1 MLGLPGA
8 QTTAP
13 PAGLG
18 PPPFEP
24 PSRVRRKSVGIVV
37 TAIVVA
43 AALFAYFFLG
53 SSAGAS
59 DLKVKFVPGE
69 THTYNLEMTMTG
81 RGGNLNGGFKTNI
94 SIAAEM
100 TQKTGAIDKDGNA
113 TLNYTLKDFHFSAD
127 GRRASSPPG
136 AGAAYSVRMRP
147 DGTVIGLD
155 GGDPYGL
162 EDINPAGQFVNPSN
176 AGALFPKNK
185 VTPGQT
191 YTVEAKQSVPDLG
204 TVHVKATNTLVER
217 KKIGG
222 NEAATIHSI
231 VTVPL
236 NFRLGH
242 KQLVAQAKND
252 GEDGSDIPGNASIT
266 IVGNMGFNVTQTI
279 FTSNGVLQS
288 VLGDGFMR
296 GTMTI
301 GGIPGINGDVPIAF
315 DLEFQITMT
324 KISTGQSA

>member
-1 MLGLPGA
+1 MLGLPGVP
-8 QTTAP
+8 TSAP

-18 PPPFEP
+18 PPPFES
-24 PSRVRRKSVGIVV
+24 PSRVSGKRAGVVV
-37 TAIVVA
+37 TAIIVA
-43 AALFAYFFLG
+43 AALFAYFFFG

-59 DLKVKFVPGE
+59 DLKVKFVSGE

-81 RGGNLNGGFKTNI
+81 RGGNLNGGFKTDV

-100 TQKTGAIDKDGNA
+100 TQKTGAVDEDGNA
-113 TLNYTLKDFHFSAD
+113 TLNFTLTDFHFSED
-127 GRRASSPPG
+127 GRRATLPPG

-147 DGTVIGLD
+147 DGTVIGID

-191 YTVEAKQSVPDLG
+191 YTVEASQSVPDLG
-204 TVHVKATNTLVER
+204 TVHVKAVNTLVER
-217 KKIGG
+217 RKISG
-222 NEAATIHSI
+222 NDAATIHSI

-242 KQLVAQAKND
+242 KQLVAQAKNN
-252 GEDGSDIPGNASIT
+252 GEDGGDIPGNASIT
-266 IVGNMGFNVTQTI
+266 MVGNMGFDVTQTI
-279 FTSNGVLQS
+279 FTANGLLQS

-301 GGIPGINGDVPIAF
+301 GGIPGVEGEVPIVF